1 MRRISKFSGVL
12 SVIALPAMLAA
23 CEESNTYVEP
33 PPPRVSVAQP
43 LVQDI
48 TDYLELTGSTVASYR
63 VDVRARVSGQLE
75 AMHFQPGTAVEAG
88 DLLFDIDPRE
98 YVAALQAAEA
108 ELAAANA
115 QVKRA
120 KIELKRAKNLHA
132 KKAGSEADVV
142 RWQGDLDVALAEV
155 QRARASRDRA
165 QLDLDY
171 TQVIAPIDGRVGRN
185 RVDIGNLVGEGEPTV
200 LTEITDADPIYVY
213 FNINERDFLRLLAAY
228 RQRVKEKGLDPDVDP
243 DRDADIRLFMGLTNE
258 EGYPHSGVINFS
270 ESGLDAQ
277 TGTLQLRGVFEN
289 SESPPMIT
297 AGLFTRIRM
306 PIAERPNMPLVSER
320 AIGSDQSGRFVLVVN
335 GEDVIEKRNIRQ
347 GQLTDGMRVIED
359 GLEPGEWVV
368 VNGLQR
374 ARPGGKVVPEKT
386 DMSKLT
392 ISAMR
397 ASAGGGEISPEN
409 KKTLPASDAGRE

>member
-1 MRRISKFSGVL
+1 MRRTRTFSGL
-12 SVIALPAMLAA
+12 LPAIALTTILTA

-33 PPPRVSVAQP
+33 PPPKVSVAQP
-43 LVQDI
+43 LVQDV
-48 TDYLELTGSTVASYR
+48 TDYLELTGSTVASQR
-63 VDVRARVSGQLE
+63 VDARARVSGELQ

-115 QVKRA
+115 QVKRG

-132 KKAGSEADVV
+132 KNAGSESDVV
-142 RWQGDLDVALAEV
+142 KWQGTLDVAVAEV
-155 QRARASRDRA
+155 QRAQASRDRA

-171 TQVIAPIDGRVGRN
+171 TQVTAPIGGRVGRN
-185 RVDIGNLVGEGEPTV
+185 RVDVGNLVGAGEPTV
-200 LTEITDADPIYVY
+200 LTEITNSDPIYVY

-228 RQRVKEKGLDPDVDP
+228 RRRVKEKGLDPDVDP
-243 DRDADIRLFMGLTNE
+243 DREADIKLFMGLTNE
-258 EGYPHSGVINFS
+258 EGYPHSGVVDFS

-297 AGLFTRIRM
+297 SGLFTRLRM
-306 PIAERPNMPLVSER
+306 PIARRADMPLVSER

-347 GQLTDGMRVIED
+347 GQLNDGMRVIEE
-359 GLEPGEWVV
+359 GLDPGEWVV

-392 ISAMR
+392 VSAMR
-397 ASAGGGEISPEN
+397 ASSGGDESSPEEE
-409 KKTLPASDAGRE
+409 KTVPAPDASRE